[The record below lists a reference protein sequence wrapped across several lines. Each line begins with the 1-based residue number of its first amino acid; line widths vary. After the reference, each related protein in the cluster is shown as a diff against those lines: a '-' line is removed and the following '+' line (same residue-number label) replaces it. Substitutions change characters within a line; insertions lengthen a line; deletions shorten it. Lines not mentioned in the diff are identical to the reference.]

1 MREPSASC
9 RRETASAVPGKDLS
23 DALGLRAREHVAI
36 VGGGGKTSLMLALAD
51 ELTRRGCR
59 VVATTTT
66 RVRHEEAG
74 RFPAVMI
81 SEAGTAWPW
90 RVRELLGEC
99 GRVFLGE
106 RILPSGKVEGISP
119 ATADKLFMDGAADHV
134 IVEADGSAGRP
145 VKAPA
150 AHEPV
155 VPESATL
162 VVAVMGLEA
171 MGRRFNSETVF
182 RPEEVQR
189 ITRAVPGCVLTPEIL
204 SMLFQAPGGLFK
216 GAPETAGRVA
226 FLNKLDLIEDRSQA
240 SALVEMLAGRPGGS
254 AHRVVAGSLIL
265 GDYPIV
271 RINA

>member
-1 MREPSASC
+1 VKELYAIGSRQSAS
-9 RRETASAVPGKDLS
+9 EMPPKGLI

-36 VGGGGKTSLMLALAD
+36 VGGGGKTALMLALAN

-59 VVATTTT
+59 VAATTTT

-74 RFPAVMI
+74 CFPAVTI
-81 SEAGTAWPW
+81 SEAGTDWLW
-90 RVRELLGEC
+90 RAREALGEH
-99 GRVFLGE
+99 GWVFLGE

-119 ATADKLFMDGAADHV
+119 AAVDKLFMDGAADYV

-171 MGRRFNSETVF
+171 VGRRFDSETVF

-204 SMLFQAPGGLFK
+204 SMLFQASEGLFK

-226 FLNKLDLIEDRSQA
+226 FLNKLDLIEDRAQA

-254 AHRVVAGSLIL
+254 AHRVVAGSVLRRE
-265 GDYPIV
+265 YPWV
-271 RINA
+271 RVRK